1 MLLHLD
7 RLRESMIQADVPE
20 TYSVLLSGNK
30 QLCHGPSSWLQ
41 SDAQHRTTSFL
52 SMKTFTLPP
61 LEQHHQIG
69 SPIVM
74 MIDSRETL
82 PVDDSR
88 LLSFTINITTTIIF
102 PQCLPHLTSHDL
114 RSFQVWIL
122 LISYF
127 KPNIFIPG
135 LYAEEHWPGYQGT
148 ISSPPSP
155 CAPIWL

>member
-20 TYSVLLSGNK
+20 TYSVLLSGNSCVTAPAPGYN
-30 QLCHGPSSWLQ
+30 QM
-41 SDAQHRTTSFL
+41 HRTTSFL